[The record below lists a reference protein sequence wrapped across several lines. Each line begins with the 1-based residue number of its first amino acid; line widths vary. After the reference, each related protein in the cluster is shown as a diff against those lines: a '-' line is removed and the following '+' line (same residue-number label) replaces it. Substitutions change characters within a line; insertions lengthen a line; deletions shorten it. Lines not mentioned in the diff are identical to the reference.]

1 MGISSALPINQQ
13 LSKLG
18 NSLTMWWLLS
28 SESGQPSCMYPMYP
42 GYNCLMMALF
52 LWGLRYKSP
61 DWSILCRLLRDF
73 LREGP
78 VELTMVA
85 AAPPLSKAGQLVQ
98 QCSAAGKVHERH
110 WFVWKLNPKWPG
122 CLAVRVCICNKFSP
136 NFQSVKHPG
145 HNLFIYQPRDS
156 SLVPSGFLTA

>member
-1 MGISSALPINQQ
+1 MQLIKVSCLSGRLYHYRMQALMGISCALPINQQ

-42 GYNCLMMALF
+42 VYNCLMMALF

-78 VELTMVA
+78 VELRMVA

-98 QCSAAGKVHERH
+98 QCSAAGKVLDKYLILAPLGARTR
-110 WFVWKLNPKWPG
+110 VWWS
-122 CLAVRVCICNKFSP
+122 NKAA
-136 NFQSVKHPG
+136 
-145 HNLFIYQPRDS
+145 LFGFCSFS
-156 SLVPSGFLTA
+156 SLLI